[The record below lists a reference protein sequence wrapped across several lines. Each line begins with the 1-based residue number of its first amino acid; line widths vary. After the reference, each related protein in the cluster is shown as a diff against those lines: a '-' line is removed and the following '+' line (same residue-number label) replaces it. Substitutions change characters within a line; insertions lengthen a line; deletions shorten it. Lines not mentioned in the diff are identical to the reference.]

1 LCGVT
6 VDRAATAV
14 QFAYPQVFY
23 ACHTRHTRRRS
34 SAVDVS
40 DRDVQIL
47 VHLDGPRPM
56 SLTSLAAHM
65 DLAASTLS
73 EAVTRLVSLGLVLKR
88 GGHGGDGRRVG
99 LVLTP
104 RGTGVVTASSVL
116 ETDRLRLVLRRLTP
130 AERRTVV
137 TGLTLLARA
146 SVPVARAKRLEP

>member
-1 LCGVT
+1 VT
-6 VDRAATAV
+6 VKRAATAV

-34 SAVDVS
+34 SAVSVS
-40 DRDVQIL
+40 DRDVQVL
-47 VHLDGPRPM
+47 VHLYGPRPM

-73 EAVTRLVSLGLVLKR
+73 EAVTRLVALGLVEKR
-88 GGHGGDGRRVG
+88 GRHGGDGRRVG
-99 LVLTP
+99 LALTP
-104 RGTGVVTASSVL
+104 RGADVVSASSVL

-130 AERRTVV
+130 KERSAVV

-146 SVPVARAKRLEP
+146 SVPVARTKRLQD